1 MAKTNIRH
9 NIVGLKELRE
19 NIDRFINRVNK
30 GESFTVVRRSQPV
43 FRLSP
48 VDSDG
53 MGWESV
59 VDFTEINERG
69 VPARDI
75 LQSLKTLNG

>member
-1 MAKTNIRH
+1 MSKTSTKGNV
-9 NIVGLKELRE
+9 VGLKELRE
-19 NIDRFINRVNK
+19 NIDRFIDRVDK

-48 VDSDG
+48 IDSDG
-53 MGWESV
+53 LGWESV

-69 VPARDI
+69 VSARDI
-75 LQSLKTLNG
+75 LRSLKTLNG

>member
-1 MAKTNIRH
+1 MQKIKAKN

-19 NIDRFINRVNK
+19 NIDLFINRVDK

-48 VDSDG
+48 INSDG
-53 MGWESV
+53 LGWESV
-59 VDFTEINERG
+59 ADFTEINERG
-69 VPARDI
+69 VAARDI
-75 LQSLKTLNG
+75 LRSLKALNG